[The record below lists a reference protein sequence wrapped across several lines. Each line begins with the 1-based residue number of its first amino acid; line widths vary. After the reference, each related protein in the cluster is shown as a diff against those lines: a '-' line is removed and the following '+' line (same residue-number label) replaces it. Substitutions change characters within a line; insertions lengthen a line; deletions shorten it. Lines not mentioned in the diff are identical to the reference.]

1 MDFRI
6 LGPLQ
11 IVVGGR
17 PLRLD
22 APKPRALLAILLLH
36 ENELVASDR
45 LIEELWGGHPPAT
58 SAKVLQTYVS
68 QLRRVLDDG
77 LLLTRPPG
85 YELRLEPG
93 QLDLHHFERLVAE
106 ARVAEAATAA
116 RKLREALALWRGP
129 PLADFAYEPFA
140 QTHISRL
147 GELRLGILEQRIDAD
162 LTLGRHADLVGEV
175 EALVAEHPLRER
187 LRSQLILALYRS
199 GRQAEALAA
208 YREARRTLVEELGI
222 EPGTELER
230 LERQIPQHDPELDV
244 APLAPEAAGVLP
256 PTDEPLK
263 TRKPVT
269 ALFAELSGWTGIVER
284 LDPETVH
291 RLVSRYY
298 AEAARVVARH
308 GGTVTELA
316 GELAVGLFGVPIAY
330 EDDPVR
336 AIRAALELRAGF
348 KALEEQLRADHGVE
362 IGLKLALETGE
373 VIADV
378 DPRGARAPFVVG
390 HAPDVA
396 ARLVRAADPGEI
408 LIGPYAHRLLA
419 DAVRAELLA
428 PLAVGRLDMPVD
440 AWRLIDL
447 KLDRPAFA
455 SPFVGREQEVATL
468 RDLLARATR
477 ERSCQLCT
485 IVGSPGIGKSR
496 LAKEFLDGERGDA
509 TVAIGRCP
517 SYGEGITYWPLREI
531 VRDIAGSEPRGWIE
545 AQMAGETSA
554 SGIADRVAAAVGAG
568 TNGAP
573 PEETFWSFRK
583 LFEALARE
591 RPLVLAIDD
600 GHWAEQT
607 LLDLVEH
614 LVAISADAPILI
626 LCLARPEL
634 FESRPEF
641 AVPQPNR
648 TVISLQPL
656 PEGDSKA
663 LVERLGRAR
672 GLTGQARARAVEAA
686 EGNPLFLE
694 QLVAFEWEGGSAAM
708 PPSIHALLAA
718 RIDRLDPAHR
728 GVLERAAIVGRTFER
743 AGVADLFPPAERA
756 KLDERLI
763 VLVRKDLIQPARS
776 TVGAEDDF
784 RFRHI
789 LVRDAAYEGI
799 AKELRAKLHERYAD
813 WLEAHGREDEIV
825 GYHLEQ
831 ASEYRAEVGTVGE
844 GGREIVVRA
853 EERLGTA
860 GRAALRR
867 GDIVGAVNLLSRAT
881 SLPPAASSI
890 RVQLLPDLGEALC
903 AAGQLARAH
912 EVLAEAAERAAAA
925 GDVHTGSRARLQLT
939 WLRLETDPNVEVAEV
954 LSEASAA
961 VTAFDRLHDHGA
973 LAHAWHLIA
982 WVHLTQ
988 GRLSDLAE
996 AVRRGTEH
1004 ARLAGD
1010 SLTAEDLTVLALL
1023 AAPTSPVPTARVRSD
1038 AEAELGRARTSGRRR
1053 VEGAALLALAMC
1065 AAFEGSFDE
1074 ARALLAE
1081 ARSIDEEL
1089 SGGRGSG
1096 FQYWPAGM
1104 IELLAG
1110 DAAQAERELRI
1121 GYETLSERG
1130 DAWFLCG
1137 VAAALADAVR
1147 LQGRDDEALELTRI
1161 SEETAGKGVLV
1172 AQLMWRGAR
1181 AKVLASRGDAEQAYA
1196 LARDAVAIGEGTEY
1210 LLYHADA
1217 LTDLAEVL
1225 RLQNRTPEAAAAAEK
1240 AQRLYE
1246 QKGNVVAAR
1255 KVQSLLDEL
1264 TAEVPTAGDAR
1275 RGEPRSASPKDS

>member
-11 IVVGGR
+11 IVVGDR

-36 ENELVASDR
+36 ENELVTSER

-68 QLRRVLDDG
+68 QLRGVLGDG
-77 LLLTRPPG
+77 LLLTQAPG

-93 QLDLHHFERLVAE
+93 QLDLHRFECLVAE

-140 QTHISRL
+140 QTHIARL

-230 LERQIPQHDPELDV
+230 LERQILRHDSELDV

-263 TRKPVT
+263 MRKPVT

-316 GELAVGLFGVPIAY
+316 GELVVGLFGVPVAY

-336 AIRAALELRAGF
+336 AIRAALELRAEF
-348 KALEEQLRADHGVE
+348 EALGDELRGDHGVE
-362 IGLKLALETGE
+362 VGLRLSIETGE
-373 VIADV
+373 VVVDV

-390 HAPDVA
+390 HAPDIA

-419 DAVRAELLA
+419 DAVRAE
-428 PLAVGRLDMPVD
+428 PLASLDAGRRGLPAD
-440 AWRLIDL
+440 AWRLLDL
-447 KLDRPAFA
+447 RLGRPAFT
-455 SPFVGREQEVATL
+455 SPFVGRVREVAML
-468 RDLLARATR
+468 RELLARAIA
-477 ERSCQLCT
+477 ERSCLLCT
-485 IVGSPGIGKSR
+485 VAGPPGIGKSR
-496 LAKEFLDGERGDA
+496 LAREFFEAGCGDA
-509 TVAIGRCP
+509 TVAVGRCP
-517 SYGEGITYWPLREI
+517 SYGEGITFWPLREI
-531 VRDIAGSEPRGWIE
+531 VRDLAGSEPRAWIE
-545 AQMAGETSA
+545 AQLAGATGA
-554 SGIADRVAAAVGAG
+554 AGIADRVAAAVGAG
-568 TNGAP
+568 TNGAQ
-573 PEETFWSFRK
+573 PEETLWSFRK

-600 GHWAEQT
+600 AHWAEET

-614 LVAISADAPILI
+614 LVAFSADAPILV

-634 FESRPEF
+634 FENRPEF

-656 PEGDSKA
+656 SEED
-663 LVERLGRAR
+663 AR
-672 GLTGQARARAVEAA
+672 GLLERLERAEQLTGPARARAAEVA

-694 QLVAFEWEGGSAAM
+694 QIVAFEREGGSAAM
-708 PPSIHALLAA
+708 PPSIQALLAA
-718 RIDRLDPAHR
+718 RIDRLDPADR
-728 GVLERAAIVGRTFER
+728 GVLERAAIAGRAFER
-743 AGVADLFPPAERA
+743 AGVADLLSPGEQT
-756 KLDERLI
+756 KLDERLLA
-763 VLVRKDLIQPARS
+763 LVRKDFIQPGRS
-776 TVGAEDDF
+776 TVGTEDAF
-784 RFRHI
+784 SFRHI

-799 AKELRAKLHERYAD
+799 AKEVRAKLHERYAD
-813 WLEAHGREDEIV
+813 WLEARGREDEIV

-831 ASEYRAEVGTVGE
+831 ASVYRAEVGTVSEE
-844 GGREIVVRA
+844 GSDLVVRA
-853 EERLGTA
+853 EERLGA
-860 GRAALRR
+860 SGRAALRR

-881 SLPPAASSI
+881 SLPSAASSI

-903 AAGQLARAH
+903 ASGELARAG
-912 EVLAEAAERAAAA
+912 EVLAEVAEAAERAAFA
-925 GDVHTGSRARLQLT
+925 GDVHTAWRARLQAA

-954 LSEASAA
+954 LSEANAA
-961 VTAFDRLHDHGA
+961 VLAFAELHDERA

-982 WVHLTQ
+982 WAHMDY

-996 AVRRGTEH
+996 AVRRGREH
-1004 ARLAGD
+1004 ARAAGD
-1010 SLTAEDLTVLALL
+1010 TMTDEDLTIWALL
-1023 AAPTSPVPTARVRSD
+1023 AGVTGPVPAEQVAAE
-1038 AEAELGRARTSGRRR
+1038 AEAELTRARSGGRRR
-1053 VEGAALLALAMC
+1053 VEGTALLVLAIC
-1065 AAFEGSFDE
+1065 AAFAGSFDE
-1074 ARALLAE
+1074 GRRLLAE
-1081 ARSIDEEL
+1081 AAAIDEEL
-1089 SGGRGSG
+1089 GGRGSG
-1096 FQYWPAGM
+1096 FRYTPAGM
-1104 IELLAG
+1104 IELLA
-1110 DAAQAERELRI
+1110 DDVEAAERELRA
-1121 GYETLSERG
+1121 GYETLRERG
-1130 DAWFLCG
+1130 DSWFLCG
-1137 VAAALADAVR
+1137 VAAELADVR
-1147 LQGRDDEALELTRI
+1147 WLQGHDDEALELSQL
-1161 SEETAGKGVLV
+1161 SEQMAGKDGLV
-1172 AQLMWRGAR
+1172 AQMMWRGAR
-1181 AKVLASRGDAEQAYA
+1181 AKVLARLGQAEEAEA
-1196 LARDAVAIGEGTEY
+1196 LAREAVSIIEGTDYVLY
-1210 LLYHADA
+1210 LADA
-1217 LTDLAEVL
+1217 LVDLAEVL
-1225 RLQNRTPEAAAAAEK
+1225 RLENRSAEAATVAEK
-1240 AQRLYE
+1240 AQLLYE
-1246 QKGNVVAAR
+1246 QKGNVIAAR
-1255 KVQSLLDEL
+1255 KVQTMLDQL
-1264 TAEVPTAGDAR
+1264 TAGVPT
-1275 RGEPRSASPKDS
+1275 